1 MFYIYLKFQPIFY
14 VIFGNQIFGK
24 KDFRFPQSCGK
35 PQDSQLYA
43 SIRTDIDVK
52 SSVRT
57 PYSKWSEDFSPVSK
71 CAVRVP
77 SEISVFIC
85 SPFGFL
91 SSELTAL
98 FAIQNET
105 LAKQALQVAYIYIY
119 IFHYLNHLMIR
130 YFHLIAI
137 HLSRKDH
144 SKKLS

>member
-14 VIFGNQIFGK
+14 VIFGNQIFGT

-43 SIRTDIDVK
+43 SIRTDVDVK
-52 SSVRT
+52 SFART
-57 PYSKWSEDFSPVSK
+57 PCSKWSEDSSLVSK

-85 SPFGFL
+85 SPFGLL
-91 SSELTAL
+91 SSEFTAP

-105 LAKQALQVAYIYIY
+105 LSKQALEVANIYIYIY
-119 IFHYLNHLMIR
+119 MSLFEPSNDSIFSLDCYSLEQ
-130 YFHLIAI
+130 
-137 HLSRKDH
+137 KGTQ
-144 SKKLS
+144 